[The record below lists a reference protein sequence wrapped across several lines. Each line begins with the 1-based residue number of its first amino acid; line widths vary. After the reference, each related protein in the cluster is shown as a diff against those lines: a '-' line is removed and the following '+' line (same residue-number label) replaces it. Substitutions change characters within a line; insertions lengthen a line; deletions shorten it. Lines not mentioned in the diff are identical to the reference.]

1 MFFMFQNSL
10 LSPNMMCAWACLVFV
25 LFAGGLP
32 QEWAVVQAQ
41 SSRPGNTA
49 YLAYLKN
56 LQAGNRTVGPAGLG
70 GRQYPP
76 FANAQGQEFDKQLR
90 ECKFLSC
97 FEYHSSRAHTLV
109 MSWIILVK
117 AKCHSKYNQY

>member
-76 FANAQGQEFDKQLR
+76 FANAQGQEFNKQLK
-90 ECKFLSC
+90 ECKF
-97 FEYHSSRAHTLV
+97 
-109 MSWIILVK
+109 
-117 AKCHSKYNQY
+117 CHVLNITVQGLTN

>member
-1 MFFMFQNSL
+1 MFVFMFQNSL
-10 LSPNMMCAWACLVFV
+10 LSLNMMCAWACLVVV

-41 SSRPGNTA
+41 SSRPGDTA

-56 LQAGNRTVGPAGLG
+56 LAEGNRTVGPVGLG

-76 FANAQGQEFDKQLR
+76 FANAQVSLHPCPYIAGHRCHERDK
-90 ECKFLSC
+90 
-97 FEYHSSRAHTLV
+97 V
-109 MSWIILVK
+109 GG
-117 AKCHSKYNQY
+117 